1 MIAPPPPPPPDAEE
15 MNEPAADRPAGL
27 RWRLTSR
34 FTARSRRTR
43 FERFLAEMNPQ
54 PTDRILDVGVTD
66 TSWRSSN
73 FLEANYP
80 FPECIT
86 AVGLGP
92 MPTFQTQF
100 PAVRFVE
107 ADGRQLPFD
116 DKSFDIG
123 FSNAVI
129 EHVGGA
135 ADQRRFVVELVRTCR
150 HVFIAT
156 PNAGFPIDP
165 HTLLPLVHWVPRSM
179 RHRILHLTGNG
190 RWASETA
197 LRPLG
202 ASELRSFFPAGIP
215 IRIVRQ
221 RVLGLTT
228 VLIAIAGPADG

>member
-1 MIAPPPPPPPDAEE
+1 MIAPLPPPPTDDTETK
-15 MNEPAADRPAGL
+15 EPAVDRPVGL

-34 FTARSRRTR
+34 FTSRSRRTR
-43 FERFLAEMNPQ
+43 FARFMAEMKPQ
-54 PTDRILDVGVTD
+54 PTDRLLDVGVTD
-66 TSWRSSN
+66 TSWRSGN

-86 AVGLGP
+86 AVGISP
-92 MPTFQTQF
+92 MPAFQAQF

-129 EHVGGA
+129 EHVGNA
-135 ADQRRFVVELVRTCR
+135 TDQRQFVAELVRTCR
-150 HVFIAT
+150 RVFIAT

-165 HTLLPLVHWVPRSM
+165 HTLLPVVHWLPRFI
-179 RHRILHLTGNG
+179 RHRILRITGNG
-190 RWASETA
+190 RWASEAA
-197 LRPLG
+197 LRPIG
-202 ASELRSFFPAGIP
+202 ASELRSFFPAEVP